1 MKAISIKQPWAN
13 LIASGQKTIET
24 REWSTP
30 YRGQILLV
38 SSKVPKIEP
47 AGCAVAVAN
56 LVDCRIMTK
65 ADEVAAQCSIYPNAF
80 AWVLQHIQAIEP
92 FPIKGQLGLYEVDV
106 MPGLLIAKRAPK
118 QPSLF
123 NSTG

>member
-24 REWSTP
+24 RVWATQ

-38 SSKVPKIEP
+38 SSKAPKIEP
-47 AGCAVAVAN
+47 AGCAIAVAN

-65 ADEVAAQCSIYPNAF
+65 ADEVAAQCPIYANAF
-80 AWVLQHIQAIEP
+80 AWVLQDVRAIEP
-92 FPIKGQLGLYEVDV
+92 FPVKGQLGLYEVDITSES
-106 MPGLLIAKRAPK
+106 LKPK
-118 QPSLF
+118 KLPSQTSLF
-123 NSTG
+123 D

>member
-13 LIASGQKTIET
+13 LIASGKKTIET
-24 REWSTP
+24 REWATP

-47 AGCAVAVAN
+47 AGCAVAVAD
-56 LVDCRIMTK
+56 LVDCRVMTK

-80 AWVLQHIQAIEP
+80 AWVLQNIRAIEP
-92 FPIKGQLGLYEVDV
+92 FPVKGQLGLYEVDV
-106 MPGLLIAKRAPK
+106 NPENLANRKAPP
-118 QPSLF
+118 QTSLF
-123 NSTG
+123 D